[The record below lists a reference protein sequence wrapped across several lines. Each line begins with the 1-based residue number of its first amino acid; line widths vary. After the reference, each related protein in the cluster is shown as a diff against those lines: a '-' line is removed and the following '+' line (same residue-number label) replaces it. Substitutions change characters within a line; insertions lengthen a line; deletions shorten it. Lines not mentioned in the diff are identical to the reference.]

1 MSGTGEP
8 AKAEETIRFLLKTG
22 GAGTA
27 LRGGVELFNQRFKGQ
42 YKVEAVY
49 LPLEQLRE
57 KQVIQYITNV
67 PTFDVFA
74 INPAT
79 ETINFPNLTNLDLY
93 VKKAG
98 IDMNQYGGSAGQCM
112 YQDYIV
118 ALPVRAGVHIVYYRK
133 DWLKDAGI
141 EVPDNWWVYREAA
154 RKLTKDLNGDG
165 ETDIYGSFLKM
176 KDRVRSYET
185 LRSFVLEN
193 GLGGTVT
200 NALYAGA
207 KVEKPG
213 PSPWL
218 LSEYV
223 VNQLKFMESF
233 WKEGLCPDPVANN
246 FDENIWAVQ
255 QEKVALCNMWSPR
268 VLLIEDPEKSKAAG
282 KMGYTILPT
291 QQLGPKPY
299 VKCHGAWRLGIPKN
313 SQHKDLAFKFI
324 SFMASYEVQ
333 KYLAINWQ
341 NGPTVLSVMED
352 PEYLKLNPSLP
363 AVKKAF
369 SLPAVTDYPTEV
381 KETEQ
386 LEQICHEELQKFALG
401 MQTAEETAKNMYNR
415 INELTLTSAW

>member
-1 MSGTGEP
+1 MSGIGEP
-8 AKAEETIRFLLKTG
+8 ARAEETIRFLLKTG
-22 GAGTA
+22 GVGTA

-74 INPAT
+74 INAAT
-79 ETINFPNLTNLDLY
+79 QTTNFPHLTNLDPY

-98 IDMNQYGGSAGQCM
+98 IDMSQYGGNGECK
-112 YQDYIV
+112 YEGHV
-118 ALPVRAGVHIVYYRK
+118 VGLPVRGSSIIVYYRK
-133 DWLKDAGI
+133 DWLKDAGLK
-141 EVPDNWWVYREAA
+141 VPDNWWVYREAA
-154 RKLTKDLNGDG
+154 RKLTKDINGDG

-176 KDRVRSYET
+176 KDRWRSWMELCY
-185 LRSFVLEN
+185 FVLDN

-233 WKEGLCPDPVANN
+233 WKEGLCPDPVANS
-246 FDENIWAVQ
+246 FDENIWAIQ
-255 QEKVALCNMWSPR
+255 QGKVALSNMFSQR
-268 VLLIEDPEKSKAAG
+268 VMFIEDPEKSKAAG

-299 VKCHGAWRLGIPKN
+299 RSISAGWTLGIPKN
-313 SQHKDLAFKFI
+313 AKNKELAFKFI

-333 KYLAINWQ
+333 KYLAMNWQ
-341 NGPTVLSVMED
+341 NGPTMLKVMED
-352 PEYLKLNPSLP
+352 PEYLKLNPSIP
-363 AVKKAF
+363 AVKKA
-369 SLPAVTDYPTEV
+369 SILPSGLDSPTEV
-381 KETEQ
+381 KETE
-386 LEQICHEELQKFALG
+386 EIMQICHEELQKFALG
-401 MQTAEETAKNMYNR
+401 MQTAEETSRNMYNR
-415 INELTLTSAW
+415 INELTLTPAW